1 MGNKE
6 YILIHGMKGSGK
18 STLAEMINTKLKS
31 SGIFVLA
38 DPIRERISLAFDI
51 DAEELESE
59 ETKNLPN
66 EKLYG
71 QTPRKVMQLFGTE
84 FGQAAFGKTI
94 WCKITDEEILQNKY
108 KYNIIPDMRFEH
120 EYDYFYNVATLI
132 IFLSRDGV
140 YRDEFNAHISEK
152 GLMHLY
158 DSNNPK
164 HIRLDLPKDSTLE
177 GLQEYID
184 EFLIDYITQN
194 TNTKNTKE
202 TE

>member
-1 MGNKE
+1 MKE

-18 STLAEMINTKLKS
+18 STLARMINSKLKN

-38 DPIRERISLAFDI
+38 DPIRVKISKAFDI
-51 DAEELESE
+51 STDELESE
-59 ETKNLPN
+59 DTKNLPN

-84 FGQAAFGKTI
+84 FGQECFGKYI
-94 WCKITDEEILQNKY
+94 WCKILNDEIQQGSY
-108 KYNIIPDMRFEH
+108 KYNIIPDMRFAH
-120 EYDYFYNVATLI
+120 EYDYFHNVATMI

-140 YRDEFNAHISEK
+140 YRDEFNAHSSEK

-164 HIRLDLPKDSTLE
+164 HIRLDLPKESTLE
-177 GLQEYID
+177 GLEEYIGG
-184 EFLIDYITQN
+184 FLIDYIVQD
-194 TNTKNTKE
+194 
-202 TE
+202 

>member
-1 MGNKE
+1 MKK
-6 YILIHGMKGSGK
+6 YILVHGMKGSGK
-18 STLAEMINTKLKS
+18 STLARMINSKLES

-38 DPIRERISLAFDI
+38 DPIREKIALAFNI
-51 DAEELESE
+51 DTEELESE

-66 EKLYG
+66 AKLFN

-94 WCKITDEEILQNKY
+94 WCEITNEEILQNEY
-108 KYNIIPDMRFEH
+108 KYNIIPDVRFQH
-120 EYDYFYNVATLI
+120 EYDYFNAATLI

-140 YRDEFNAHISEK
+140 YMDEFNSHSSEK

-177 GLQEYID
+177 GLEEYVA

-194 TNTKNTKE
+194 TQE
-202 TE
+202 EE

>member
-1 MGNKE
+1 MSNKE

-18 STLAEMINTKLKS
+18 STLAEMINAKLKS

-51 DAEELESE
+51 LSDELESE

-84 FGQAAFGKTI
+84 FGQVAFGKTI
-94 WCKITDEEILQNKY
+94 WCRIINGEILQDKY
-108 KYNIIPDMRFEH
+108 KYNIIPDMRFVH

-140 YRDEFNAHISEK
+140 YRDEFNAHSSEK

-158 DSNNPK
+158 DYNNPK
-164 HIRLDLPKDSTLE
+164 HIRLDLPAESTLE
-177 GLQEYID
+177 VLEEYID
-184 EFLIDYITQN
+184 GFLIDYITQN
-194 TNTKNTKE
+194 SKE